1 MTETANN
8 ELQPITVDRLKASF
22 ERRQSQS
29 MAPAIILKEEIEY
42 IEKLLDS
49 NAPRVP
55 FVYCD
60 LTAVRRAYHNHIIEG
75 NIMMWQYA
83 RAKDGDEIALWSTGP
98 RPPTDDPLEFDF
110 SNARKYKLV
119 PPSKEDTIALNVAEA
134 FFYYLQWLRGLV
146 QPVTTEITIRL
157 EQEQPEVTEL
167 EPTELIV
174 RRGCLELIWDR
185 YKYYFITE
193 NFESWLLRFSKGEI
207 SVPPIKVESVASE
220 GSGRLVLIAILAS
233 IQKATGNAFDFEQY
247 VRSHF
252 GIEGFESAKSRHK
265 DKNTF
270 TETERYCKGIL
281 NK

>member
-8 ELQPITVDRLKASF
+8 ELQPITFDRLKASF

-29 MAPAIILKEEIEY
+29 KAPAILLKEEIEY

-75 NIMMWQYA
+75 NPMMWQYA
-83 RAKDGDEIALWSTGP
+83 RAKHGDEIALWSTGLQAP
-98 RPPTDDPLEFDF
+98 SSAPLPPKNEDITDF
-110 SNARKYKLV
+110 SKAKKYKLV
-119 PPSKEDTIALNVAEA
+119 PPSKENIIALNVAEA
-134 FFYYLQWLRGLV
+134 FFYYLQWLRKLERPDGNETIIHPMYL
-146 QPVTTEITIRL
+146 QLIFKRYGYLFEGETEDT
-157 EQEQPEVTEL
+157 
-167 EPTELIV
+167 
-174 RRGCLELIWDR
+174 
-185 YKYYFITE
+185 
-193 NFESWLLRFSKGEI
+193 WLLRFCKRSINIPQINIEM
-207 SVPPIKVESVASE
+207 SVRE
-220 GSGRLVLIAILAS
+220 GNNRLVLIAILAS
-233 IQKATGNAFDFEQY
+233 IQRATGNAFDFEHY

-270 TETERYCKGIL
+270 TETERYCKGVL